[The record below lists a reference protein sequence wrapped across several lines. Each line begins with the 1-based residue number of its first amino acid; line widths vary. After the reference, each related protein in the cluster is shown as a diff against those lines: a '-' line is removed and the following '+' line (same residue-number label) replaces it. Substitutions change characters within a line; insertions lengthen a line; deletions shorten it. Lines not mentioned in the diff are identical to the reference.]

1 MIQHHGDFYEQIWL
15 VHSAKFLLE
24 FLAHSAFMPS
34 WIKSYV
40 IGTKLLTGFFV
51 LKIQN
56 TIALL
61 KIINEITQDKIP
73 RYFLKQ

>member
-34 WIKSYV
+34 WTKSYV
-40 IGTKLLTGFFV
+40 IGTKLLPGFFV

-56 TIALL
+56 TI
-61 KIINEITQDKIP
+61 IPIEYYQWNTQDKIP